1 MKIIAVGMN
10 YAQHNKELGH
20 TQVNREPVI
29 FMKPDSAILKDG
41 KPFFVPDFS
50 AEVHYETEVVVRICR
65 LGKNIAPR
73 FAHRYYD
80 AVTVGIDFTARDLQ
94 RKFREAGNPWE
105 LCKGFDNS
113 AAIGTFIP
121 LEQAGGDLQQ
131 LNFHLDID
139 GKEVQRG
146 NTSDM
151 LFKVADIRADESR
164 ISQSHL
170 RVHIGSIHIYLRSAS
185 MDNVADLFYFR
196 FKYTVG
202 GGISDHQRSQ
212 FLLVLFG
219 FGT

>member
-20 TQVNREPVI
+20 TQEYREPVI

-50 AEVHYETEVVVRICR
+50 HEVHYETEVVVRICR

-113 AAIGTFIP
+113 ATIGTFIS
-121 LEQAGGDLQQ
+121 LEQAGGDLQN
-131 LNFHLDID
+131 LDFHLDID
-139 GKEVQRG
+139 GCEVQRG
-146 NTSDM
+146 NTADM
-151 LFKVADIRADESR
+151 LFKIDDIIAYVSR
-164 ISQSHL
+164 FMTLKIGDLLFTGTPAGVGPVSVGQHL
-170 RVHIGSIHIYLRSAS
+170 QGYLGGEKLLDFHIR
-185 MDNVADLFYFR
+185 
-196 FKYTVG
+196 
-202 GGISDHQRSQ
+202 
-212 FLLVLFG
+212 
-219 FGT
+219 

>member
-1 MKIIAVGMN
+1 MTIIAVGMN

-20 TQVNREPVI
+20 TQENREPVI

-50 AEVHYETEVVVRICR
+50 HEVHYETEVVVRICR

-113 AAIGTFIP
+113 AAIGTFIS
-121 LEQAGGDLQQ
+121 LEQAGGDLQN
-131 LNFHLDID
+131 LDFHLDID
-139 GKEVQRG
+139 GCEVQRG
-146 NTSDM
+146 NTADM
-151 LFKVADIRADESR
+151 LFKIDDIIAYVSR
-164 ISQSHL
+164 FMTLKIGDLLFTGTPAGVGPVSVGQHL
-170 RVHIGSIHIYLRSAS
+170 QGYLGGEKLLDFHIR
-185 MDNVADLFYFR
+185 
-196 FKYTVG
+196 
-202 GGISDHQRSQ
+202 
-212 FLLVLFG
+212 
-219 FGT
+219 

>member
-10 YAQHNKELGH
+10 YAQHNRELGH
-20 TQVNREPVI
+20 TQENREPVI

-50 AEVHYETEVVVRICR
+50 HEVHYETEVVVRICR

-113 AAIGTFIP
+113 AAIGTFIS
-121 LEQAGGDLQQ
+121 LEQAGGDLQN
-131 LNFHLDID
+131 LDFHLDID
-139 GKEVQRG
+139 GCEVQRG
-146 NTSDM
+146 NTADM
-151 LFKVADIRADESR
+151 LFKIDDIIAYVSR
-164 ISQSHL
+164 FVTLKIGDLLFTGTPAGVGPVSIGQHL
-170 RVHIGSIHIYLRSAS
+170 QGYLEGEKLL
-185 MDNVADLFYFR
+185 DFYIR
-196 FKYTVG
+196 
-202 GGISDHQRSQ
+202 
-212 FLLVLFG
+212 
-219 FGT
+219 